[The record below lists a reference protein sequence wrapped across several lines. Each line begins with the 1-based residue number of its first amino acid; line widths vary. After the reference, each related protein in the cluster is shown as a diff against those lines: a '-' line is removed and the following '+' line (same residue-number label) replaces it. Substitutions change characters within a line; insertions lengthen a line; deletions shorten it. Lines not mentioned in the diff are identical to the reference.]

1 MAKSLISYVTPTK
14 NKRVKIAVATLI
26 VNIITL
32 VSLTLLTD
40 QPILNIGGAI
50 MVVSTPVYAYI
61 FAETKRP
68 SEDYD
73 KEIEK

>member
-1 MAKSLISYVTPTK
+1 VTPTK